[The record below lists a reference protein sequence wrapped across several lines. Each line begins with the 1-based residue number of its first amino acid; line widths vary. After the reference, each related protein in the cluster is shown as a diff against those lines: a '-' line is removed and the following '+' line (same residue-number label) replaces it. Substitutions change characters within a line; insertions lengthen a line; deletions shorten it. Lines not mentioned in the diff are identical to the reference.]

1 MFAEC
6 RDHPPQLC
14 NKEVFR
20 YLDNSLL
27 MCEMVDPSTS
37 RYARV
42 ARVADIIKN
51 YREKR
56 KRGYEVQI
64 EGPYPVEKNS
74 KEKRAY

>member
-1 MFAEC
+1 M
-6 RDHPPQLC
+6 
-14 NKEVFR
+14 
-20 YLDNSLL
+20 L